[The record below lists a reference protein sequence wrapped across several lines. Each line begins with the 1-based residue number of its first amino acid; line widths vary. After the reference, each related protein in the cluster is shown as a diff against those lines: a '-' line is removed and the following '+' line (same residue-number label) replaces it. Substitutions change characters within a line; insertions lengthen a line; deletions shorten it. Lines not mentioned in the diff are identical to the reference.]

1 MTTANGKRPVRVF
14 LDSGEYSSLLIQAG
28 THQATPSALGQL
40 LIQDGLQRLQRGD
53 YTALG
58 LASDGTDASA
68 DATTTPG
75 RDPASEA

>member
-14 LDSGEYSSLLIQAG
+14 LDSTEYSGLLIQAG
-28 THQATPSALGQL
+28 THQVTPSALGQL
-40 LIQDGLQRLQRGD
+40 LIQDGLQRLEGGD

-58 LASDGTDASA
+58 LEPDGAPNA